1 MGETP
6 KVVNDL
12 CDRAMGGVLFIDEA
26 YTLYESDGSSGDKY
40 GKEAIEAL
48 MKRMEDDR
56 GKFVVIAAGY
66 RKEMEMFM
74 QVNPG
79 LDSRFTH
86 RLNIEDYT
94 EKELVE
100 IFKAQVRKKQYIL
113 SEMAEGVLM
122 ERVRDLYAN
131 KTRNF
136 GNAREIRK
144 MFDATIQQLSMRVS
158 MIPPSRLTQRDYQV
172 IEAQDIAMI

>member
-1 MGETP
+1 
-6 KVVNDL
+6 
-12 CDRAMGGVLFIDEA
+12 
-26 YTLYESDGSSGDKY
+26 
-40 GKEAIEAL
+40 
-48 MKRMEDDR
+48 MEDDR